1 MRCKNHDDAAHDR
14 QSDRHAQHAHVRS
27 TGIVLWRLQGSLD
40 ELTCAVRC
48 TSYGYTLSLELA
60 GEPILLELQS
70 SVDVLV
76 DKAARLE
83 TWLLTQGW
91 ERMPDEQVLLF

>member
-1 MRCKNHDDAAHDR
+1 MRRENHDDAAHDR
-14 QSDRHAQHAHVRS
+14 QSDRYAEHFPAPT
-27 TGIVLWRLQGSLD
+27 TGIVLWRLRGSVD
-40 ELTCAVRC
+40 ELACAVRS
-48 TSYGYTLSLELA
+48 TSFGYTLGLELA

-91 ERMPDEQVLLF
+91 EHLPDEQILPF